1 MQLERSSQESSLF
14 WREIGRVGA
23 IAGLLLLAA
32 YFLSMKWGGVFP
44 RDYAN
49 YALGRDFL
57 NFWIYGREA
66 WDPSGAARF
75 YDIGF
80 YNEHL
85 RALIPWEYPTQQWS
99 YPPHILLLAA
109 PFGLLPYGFAYALW
123 TALGLC
129 AFYLAVYRDADWRDK
144 AALLLA
150 PAAVVCIV
158 SGQNSFLTAAAL
170 IAIFRWMDEKPVL
183 AGILLGLLTVK
194 PQLGLLFPLMLLL
207 TRRWMVFFAAA
218 VTALAFI
225 ALSAAIYG
233 SEIWSIY
240 LGPAAKMQ
248 EYVLQAP
255 SDIIKGLMP
264 TAFMNARIAGLEA
277 QASYYVQV
285 VVALFAVASAI
296 WVFIRPRDP
305 RLSYCALLVGNAL
318 LTPYLM
324 SYDLVV
330 MGWLVLMV
338 YRIPLAVGERKIL
351 LALYWL
357 PVIALSMAMLGLPGS
372 ALILMA
378 TGIVLLR
385 AFARDLSE
393 SSAANGPEA
402 AILPR
407 GKAP

>member
-1 MQLERSSQESSLF
+1 MQLERLSQRPSKF
-14 WREIGRVGA
+14 WREIGLFGT
-23 IAGLLLLAA
+23 IAGALMLGA
-32 YFLSMKWGGVFP
+32 YFLSVKWHGIFP

-49 YALGRDFL
+49 YVLGRDFL

-66 WDPSGAARF
+66 WNPSGAARF

-123 TALGLC
+123 TALGFC
-129 AFYLAVYRDADWRDK
+129 AFYFAVYRDGDWRDN
-144 AALLLA
+144 ATLMLA
-150 PAAVVCIV
+150 PAAVVCVV

-183 AGILLGLLTVK
+183 TGVLLGLLTVK

-207 TRRWMVFFAAA
+207 TRRWTVFLAAA
-218 VTALAFI
+218 VTTLVLI
-225 ALSAAIYG
+225 AATAAIYG

-240 LGPAAKMQ
+240 LGPAARMQ

-277 QASYYVQV
+277 HASYYVQAI
-285 VVALFAVASAI
+285 VALVVTVAAT

-305 RLSYCALLVGNAL
+305 LLSYCALLVGNAL

-324 SYDLVV
+324 SYDLVL
-330 MGWLVLMV
+330 MGWLVLTV
-338 YRIPLAVGERKIL
+338 YRAPLAAAERKIL

-372 ALILMA
+372 VLVLMA
-378 TGIVLLR
+378 TGMILIHAL
-385 AFARDLSE
+385 AR
-393 SSAANGPEA
+393 GPGA

-407 GKAP
+407 QKAP